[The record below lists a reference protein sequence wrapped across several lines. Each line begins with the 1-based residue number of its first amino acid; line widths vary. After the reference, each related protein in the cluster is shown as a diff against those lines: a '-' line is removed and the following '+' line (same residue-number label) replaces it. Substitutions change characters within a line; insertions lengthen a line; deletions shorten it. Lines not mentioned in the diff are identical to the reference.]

1 MVSRNALQMAVL
13 SAFGVLKYCGS
24 KASPT
29 IIRAAGLN
37 GFGETEDLPAKD
49 DLSARAEA
57 LAADNESP
65 TIHVDA
71 SSGLAFLWYTA

>member
-1 MVSRNALQMAVL
+1 MLFRSD
-13 SAFGVLKYCGS
+13 Y
-24 KASPT
+24 PT

-57 LAADNESP
+57 LAADNERLMQE
-65 TIHVDA
+65 IAALEEKIAAARRALD
-71 SSGLAFLWYTA
+71 